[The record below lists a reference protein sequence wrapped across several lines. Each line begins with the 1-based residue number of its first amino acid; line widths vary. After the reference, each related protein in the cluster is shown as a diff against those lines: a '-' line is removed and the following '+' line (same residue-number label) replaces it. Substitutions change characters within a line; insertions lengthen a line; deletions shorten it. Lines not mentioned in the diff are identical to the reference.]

1 MLLSNDKML
10 DNGALPQSQI
20 KPSQL
25 EQHQIKGN
33 FFIINACMHE
43 ETHTQDRER
52 QGELR
57 QSKVQVTQ
65 NGSKCQNTHPYIN
78 RTKFIDS
85 KIC

>member
-25 EQHQIKGN
+25 EQHQIKGK

-43 ETHTQDRER
+43 ETHTQDRE
-52 QGELR
+52 
-57 QSKVQVTQ
+57 S
-65 NGSKCQNTHPYIN
+65 
-78 RTKFIDS
+78 
-85 KIC
+85 